1 MMMALVCVGFASCGD
16 DDDDNGGNGGGNGG
30 GSGAIT
36 VNGTTFAISQG
47 YYYVKPVDSL
57 SNYYVQLF
65 NCDYYAA
72 LEKRDETMLPDNIVC
87 ITIEYK
93 GSKGGSTPI
102 EGEFTE
108 FTVLA
113 SSIKKDALISG
124 SDTHGIQYTASA
136 SSKYTGGGYANTGV
150 KLSVSKSGD
159 TYTIKSGELNYC
171 NPFAGSDPTLYKGPA
186 FTLISSLT
194 PIPDGYF
201 NSK

>member
-1 MMMALVCVGFASCGD
+1 MITLCKPYVSGCLSTTLRHGNRWILTWKPLVSGMKSIGLLPSFRTFDIKSHCSCFY
-16 DDDDNGGNGGGNGG
+16 NN
-30 GSGAIT
+30 
-36 VNGTTFAISQG
+36 
-47 YYYVKPVDSL
+47 
-57 SNYYVQLF
+57 
-65 NCDYYAA
+65 
-72 LEKRDETMLPDNIVC
+72 E
-87 ITIEYK
+87 
-93 GSKGGSTPI
+93 
-102 EGEFTE
+102 
-108 FTVLA
+108 
-113 SSIKKDALISG
+113 
-124 SDTHGIQYTASA
+124 DTHGIQYTASA